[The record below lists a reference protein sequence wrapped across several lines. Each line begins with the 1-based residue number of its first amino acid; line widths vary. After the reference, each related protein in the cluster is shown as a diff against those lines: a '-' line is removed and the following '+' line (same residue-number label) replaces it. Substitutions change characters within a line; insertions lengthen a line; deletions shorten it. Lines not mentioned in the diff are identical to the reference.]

1 MTNPHVK
8 QSNKLLTTG
17 VVGALIAAVCCFTP
31 LLVIGLTAAGFSA
44 LVGGIDYV
52 VFPIMFASLGL
63 VAYALYQRSGGVGF
77 KPKPVIA
84 ALVIGFSAVLLLL
97 EFKFAIRISVAAIA
111 LVIVYGFYLRSAQT
125 RAAQQ
130 LGQ

>member
-1 MTNPHVK
+1 MTNLHVI
-8 QSNKLLTTG
+8 QSNKSLTTG
-17 VVGALIAAVCCFTP
+17 ILGALIAAVCCFTP

-84 ALVIGFSAVLLLL
+84 ALVIGFSALLLLL
-97 EFKFAIRISVAAIA
+97 EFRFALRISVAALALIA
-111 LVIVYGFYLRSAQT
+111 IYGFYLRSAQT
-125 RAAQQ
+125 RAA
-130 LGQ
+130 